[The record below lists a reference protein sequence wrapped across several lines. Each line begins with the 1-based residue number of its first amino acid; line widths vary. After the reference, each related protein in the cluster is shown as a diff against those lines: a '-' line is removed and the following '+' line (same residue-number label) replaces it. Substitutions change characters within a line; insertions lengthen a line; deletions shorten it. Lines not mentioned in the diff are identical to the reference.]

1 MLCFCRRSTDQTQ
14 GKETG
19 DGRDE
24 KDSCIVETVRTVKY
38 RGHRLGHLP
47 EAYKGVKDLFLAPFF
62 FGVGSYFFGCFHYL

>member
-47 EAYKGVKDLFLAPFF
+47 EAYKGAKDLSLAPFF
-62 FGVGSYFFGCFHYL
+62 LRIIRSAP